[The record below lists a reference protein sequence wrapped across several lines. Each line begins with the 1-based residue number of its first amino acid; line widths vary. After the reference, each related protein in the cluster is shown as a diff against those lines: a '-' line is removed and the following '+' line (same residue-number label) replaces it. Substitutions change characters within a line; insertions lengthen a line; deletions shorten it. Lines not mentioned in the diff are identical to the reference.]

1 MTNKIEQIH
10 ESMMNGQGRQAVEQM
25 NEYGVY
31 DFAEAYL
38 DYLTQTNMCNPEDV
52 LRYFSDA
59 IITRDRIISR

>member
-1 MTNKIEQIH
+1 MTIEQIH

-25 NEYGVY
+25 NQFGVY

-38 DYLTQTNMCNPEDV
+38 EYLHTLDMDDGRVCHW
-52 LRYFSDA
+52 FSKA